1 MPDNNNRG
9 RLLNDGLNNSIFAK
23 LERVE
28 TPAGTIATMQYPS
41 EVGTEVMQNFI
52 LLTAYSDAPMEFKT
66 TVKASSK
73 KGNLFGIISAGLGGT
88 PGSIVNAAGNLFD
101 LAGFN
106 EAKKKSNESF
116 VASTRL
122 AGQVARSP
130 QESIALYIPGAVEV
144 SMSAEYEMAE
154 SERRGWGGIFSGML
168 KGALQG
174 IGDFFT
180 PGGEQSRLLKQ
191 GKAKNPN
198 KEVSFKEIKE
208 RSFTFEYIFAPK
220 SAEET
225 DMVYQIIKT
234 CRWHSHPSLDGA
246 TSFKVPSEWE
256 IQFFING
263 RENRYIPKLRRLV
276 CNKFDVTYG
285 DENGFVSFEDGAPVY
300 ITISM
305 GFQEVEPLHREH
317 IEKGF

>member
-1 MPDNNNRG
+1 MPNSNNRG
-9 RLLNDGLNNSIFAK
+9 RLLNDGLNTGIFAK

-28 TPAGTIATMQYPS
+28 TPSGSIATMQYPL
-41 EVGTEVMQNFI
+41 EVGSEVMQNFI
-52 LLTAYSDAPMEFKT
+52 LLTAYSDKPSKFDT

-73 KGNLFGIISAGLGGT
+73 KGNLFGVISAGLGGT
-88 PGSIVNAAGNLFD
+88 PGSIVNAAGDLFD

-106 EAKKKSNESF
+106 ARKSKSNESF

-122 AGQVARSP
+122 AGNVARDP
-130 QESIALYIPGAVEV
+130 QESIALYIPGGIEI
-144 SMSAEYEMAE
+144 SMSAEYEVVE
-154 SERRGWGGIFSGML
+154 SERRGWGGMFSGML
-168 KGALQG
+168 KGAMNAV
-174 IGDFFT
+174 GDFFT

-198 KEVSFKEIKE
+198 KEVSFKEVKE
-208 RSFTFEYIFAPK
+208 RSFTFEYIFVPK
-220 SAEET
+220 SAQET
-225 DMVYQIIKT
+225 EMVYQIIRT
-234 CRWHSHPSLDGA
+234 CRWHSHPELDGA

-256 IQFFING
+256 LQFFING
-263 RENRYIPKLRRLV
+263 RENPYIPRLRRLV
-276 CNKFDVTYG
+276 CTKFDVTYG

-300 ITISM
+300 ITVSM

>member
-1 MPDNNNRG
+1 MPNSNNRG
-9 RLLNDGLNNSIFAK
+9 RLLNDGLNTGIFAK

-28 TPAGTIATMQYPS
+28 TPSGSIATMQYPL
-41 EVGTEVMQNFI
+41 EVGSEVMQNFI
-52 LLTAYSDAPMEFKT
+52 LLTAYSDKPSKFDT

-73 KGNLFGIISAGLGGT
+73 KGNLFGVISAGLGGT
-88 PGSIVNAAGNLFD
+88 PGSIVNAAGDLFD

-106 EAKKKSNESF
+106 ERKSKSNESF

-122 AGQVARSP
+122 AGNVARDP
-130 QESIALYIPGAVEV
+130 QESIALYIPGGIDI
-144 SMSAEYEMAE
+144 SMSAEYDMVE
-154 SERRGWGGIFSGML
+154 SERRGWGGMFSGML
-168 KGALQG
+168 KGAMNSV
-174 IGDFFT
+174 GDFLT

-198 KEVSFKEIKE
+198 KEVSFQEIKE

-220 SAEET
+220 SAQET
-225 DMVYQIIKT
+225 EMVYQIIRT
-234 CRWHSHPSLDGA
+234 CRWHSHPELDGA

-263 RENRYIPKLRRLV
+263 KENPYIPRLRRLV

-300 ITISM
+300 ITVSM

>member
-1 MPDNNNRG
+1 MPNNNNRG

-52 LLTAYSDAPMEFKT
+52 LLTAYSDAPMKFDT

-73 KGNLFGIISAGLGGT
+73 KGNLFGVISAGLGGT

-106 EAKKKSNESF
+106 ERKKKSNESF

-130 QESIALYIPGAVEV
+130 QESIALYIPGAVEI

-198 KEVSFKEIKE
+198 KEVSFKEVKE

-225 DMVYQIIKT
+225 DTVYQIIKT

-263 RENRYIPKLRRLV
+263 RENPYIPKLRRLV

-300 ITISM
+300 MTISM